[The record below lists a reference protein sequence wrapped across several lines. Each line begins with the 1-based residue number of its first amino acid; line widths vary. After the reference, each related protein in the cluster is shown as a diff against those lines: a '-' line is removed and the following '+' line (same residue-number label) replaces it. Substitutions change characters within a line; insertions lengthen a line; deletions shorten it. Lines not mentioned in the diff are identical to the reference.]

1 MGTKAEMMEM
11 EESLIQQ
18 NDIKALK
25 SGVVMPV
32 NLSQLEKTEILD
44 KTRNVFIWCLMDKE
58 LSKVTKEKIAE
69 VIFSS
74 KGQCHSEGRR
84 QKYSRSV

>member
-18 NDIKALK
+18 NYIKALK

-32 NLSQLEKTEILD
+32 NLSQLEITEILY
-44 KTRNVFIWCLMDKE
+44 KTRNVFIWCLMDK
-58 LSKVTKEKIAE
+58 
-69 VIFSS
+69 
-74 KGQCHSEGRR
+74 
-84 QKYSRSV
+84 